1 MNKLM
6 ISLLAALGLL
16 AALPVEAQ
24 QGNLEVNTPAVAAL
38 RASLKQRHEEIRP
51 YLDSGAVGITKD
63 GHLALRDAS
72 LVPLSARQRL
82 QSLLTAENADWN
94 ALYREIANANGHPEW
109 EGDVRNTFAQRRM
122 DKAHPGWWVQGPGGW
137 VKK

>member
-6 ISLLAALGLL
+6 ISLLAAFGLL
-16 AALPVEAQ
+16 ASSPAAAQ
-24 QGNLEVNTPAVAAL
+24 QSNLEVNTPAVSAL

-51 YLDSGAVGITKD
+51 YLDSGAVGIIKD
-63 GHLALRDAS
+63 GHLALHDAN
-72 LVPLSARQRL
+72 LVPLAARQKL
-82 QSLLTAENADWN
+82 QGLLTAENADWD

-109 EGDVRNTFAQRRM
+109 EGDVKNTFAQRRM
-122 DKAHPGWWVQGPGGW
+122 EKAQPGWWVQGPGGW